1 MSLQQA
7 ASLITTVAIFFLN
20 GGFFFLLVFLCV
32 FAGDCACG
40 SRDRFQRVLASRACV
55 RVRTG
60 LAKCKSALSFCFARR
75 RLPHPHLSGMG
86 FFFCTIDESTG
97 DVLIFLRGWEFFV
110 LNNR

>member
-20 GGFFFLLVFLCV
+20 GGVFFLLVFLCV